1 MQMRVANSQGLLC
14 GAFEIFNGTLCVVT
28 QPYYVLTNN
37 QMISTR
43 GQYMQ
48 VCSHAYALHH

>member
-14 GAFEIFNGTLCVVT
+14 GAFEIFNGSLCVST
-28 QPYYVLTNN
+28 ATYTTLTN
-37 QMISTR
+37 QRMISTH

-48 VCSHAYALHH
+48 VC